1 MVLFHV
7 VLSRCAWRADDAPP
21 ISCQLPHLSLSSF
34 RPPPRSVHT
43 PLFTQRHN
51 RGRSRGGAFGD
62 NVEELDDSVGAL
74 LETVRARGFANST
87 LTFFTSDNGPYQEE
101 GWAAAG
107 RANIYRADGSLI
119 GRLRGGKGQL
129 FEGGVRM
136 PAAVLWPGVTPAAGG
151 VSNTLVSTLDIF
163 PTVLAAAGL
172 ALPAGYVI
180 DGRDM
185 TYALRQPTTAT
196 SAHDVFLH

>member
-1 MVLFHV
+1 MSYFH
-7 VLSRCAWRADDAPP
+7 
-21 ISCQLPHLSLSSF
+21 
-34 RPPPRSVHT
+34 VHT

-51 RGRSRGGAFGD
+51 RGRSRGGPFGD
-62 NVEELDDSVGAL
+62 NVEELDDSVGEIL
-74 LETVRARGFANST
+74 DTVRTRGFSNST

-107 RANIYRADGSLI
+107 RSNVYREDGSLL

-136 PAAVLWPGVTPAAGG
+136 PGAVLWPGVTPGAGA
-151 VSNTLVSTLDIF
+151 VSNTLVSTMDIF
-163 PTVLAAAGL
+163 PTVLAAAGVV
-172 ALPAGYVI
+172 LPAGYVV

-185 TYALRQPTTAT
+185 THALEQPTTAE
-196 SAHDVFLH
+196 SAHEVFLH